1 MEDKKAK
8 AATLAAKA
16 TSRSKLA
23 MVTLLDEV
31 PDAIDLINA
40 ASDMRSVSLVVEAA
54 LTAIAAKKAT
64 KAELDEIT
72 RTEEENKKMSA
83 VGGSTQQVAADPATE

>member
-16 TSRSKLA
+16 TSRPKLA
-23 MVTLLDEV
+23 MVALLDEV
-31 PDAIDLINA
+31 PAAIDLINA
-40 ASDMRSVSLVVEAA
+40 ASDMRSVGLVVEAA
-54 LTAIAAKKAT
+54 LAEISAKKAT

-72 RTEEENKKMSA
+72 RAEEENKKMSA
-83 VGGSTQQVAADPATE
+83 VGGAMQQVAADPDTE